1 MWERPEDL
9 WRRLKLG
16 REEFLQRLVTT
27 LIVDGDAP
35 RWNTKTRPS
44 DQGMRFFRLLDGLAH
59 GHEPLDESAPTP
71 DAFVDEYLLPKLEES
86 AENGWP
92 DWGVL
97 WADRIWVIELK
108 TEPGSH
114 RPTQLPYYLRLAAAA
129 HPDRNVDL
137 TYITGP
143 LTKPAPDIAEGQR
156 YSHVQWTDVLP
167 LVKTVW
173 GEDSR
178 PEVRAYVDA
187 VQEVVGNLSLLRP
200 MEQRDAFLRKVGV
213 DDVTST
219 PDHVDAVTATDEPL
233 LELARATAQ
242 DGRQRGFGA
251 GSPERLVSLR
261 EEARA
266 AIGTLP
272 ADDST
277 RYVMPWVW
285 DVATS
290 GGSALTPEGSEF
302 GYELRFSRYKK
313 LQIRS

>member
-1 MWERPEDL
+1 MWESPASL
-9 WRRLKLG
+9 WSRLKLG
-16 REEFLQRLVTT
+16 REEFLQRLMTT
-27 LIVDGDAP
+27 LIMGGDAP
-35 RWNTKTRPS
+35 RWNTQTRPC
-44 DQGMRFFRLLDGLAH
+44 DQGMHFLRLLDGLAH
-59 GHEPLDESAPTP
+59 GHEPLDRSAPPP
-71 DAFVDEYLLPKLEES
+71 DHFVDEYLLPKVEES

-92 DWGVL
+92 DWATL
-97 WADRIWVIELK
+97 WADRVWIIELK

-129 HPDRNVDL
+129 HPDQSVDL

-143 LTKPAPDIAEGQR
+143 LTKPAPDVADGQR
-156 YSHVQWTDVLP
+156 YSHVQWTEVLP
-167 LVKTVW
+167 LVMTVW

-178 PEVRAYVDA
+178 SGVRAYVDA
-187 VQEVVGNLSLLRP
+187 VQEVIGNLSLLRP
-200 MEQRDAFLRKVGV
+200 MEQRNAFLPTAGA

-219 PDHVDAVTATDEPL
+219 PEQVDAVTVTDDPL

-251 GSPERLVSLR
+251 GSPEQLVSLR
-261 EEARA
+261 GAARA
-266 AIGTLP
+266 AIGTLS

-277 RYVMPWVW
+277 RYVLPWVW

-302 GYELRFSRYKK
+302 GYELRFSRYQ
-313 LQIRS
+313 QIQMRT